1 MKESADKDKRTYNDF
16 YEQGKTAPVPLALP
30 AKSDGSALENKVVT
44 GEASH
49 IGTQLVI
56 QEQATVMESI
66 EEKNPPTGQKKFAV
80 CLENFAGKDKRT
92 YNDFYEQGKTII
104 QSNNSWLTLDLLQ
117 EIQTTIEQNPLK
129 GQKEFAYKLL
139 HKLVA
144 KNPRQVTPSLS
155 VLIPMTAGDV
165 NSSIKEVKDSALKT
179 LKRLL
184 NTSGNE
190 DLKPFIPVVLDGLV
204 NPKNIPSAVEKLASC
219 IFVQNVEAPALAV
232 TTPILMKGLK
242 ERNNETNRKCCVI
255 IDNMCKLVEQ
265 PKEAIQFSKDLK
277 PLIHS
282 VVERLSDPE
291 ARKVAAKSLETLKY
305 ACTIEAECTR
315 ENVEQVL
322 LQVLTENDIKTD
334 VDASLITAMYS
345 MTLCQEFSPICWE
358 ETFRHIMS
366 EDMGEHVPALSFM
379 CVNVVEKWFEVK
391 EDIFED
397 PEEGID
403 LYKGSFSLAYG
414 ALTLL
419 NNANVHLKRNRFYGL
434 LGPNNCGKTTLMR
447 AIANEQVEGFPKRD
461 ELKTV
466 FVEHEIQE
474 REVGEDEKGFP
485 IMNIDLSGVE
495 WVVDCCNKV
504 YILDPPV
511 DAAAV
516 VKVME
521 VIGFGNVKKDKDH
534 DRAADMWMGVTTYSG
549 GWKMKMQLCAATL
562 MNADILMLDEPTGH
576 LDTRNVQ
583 WIKDWLKSF
592 IQNGGSII
600 STSHDS
606 PFLNDMCTHLIDF
619 QNRKLKTF
627 RGTYGGVLSEF
638 VNAYPEK
645 QGYFELKNDVSKF
658 VFPDPTPLDGVKSMS
673 KSILRMKHI
682 YFTYPTRDKPT
693 ITNVS
698 LECSRISRV
707 AVIGANGAGKSTAIK
722 VLIGELKASQG
733 EMWKHPN
740 ARIAYIAQ
748 HAFQH
753 LEKHIHKTATQ
764 YILWRF
770 AGNDDKE
777 NIDFLHKEEKE
788 DNDVVKKKFMVNPK
802 ELTELKECFGE
813 EDDKHVID
821 VEKLVGRRENKREKT
836 KEYESK
842 QRGKTSDTN
851 MWIKRDILIQM
862 GLIGMVQRQ
871 DEKEAV
877 MAGLMS
883 KPLTSVSVEKHLE
896 GFGIEPEHAS
906 HTLIR
911 SLSGGQK
918 VKVVLAACLWQN
930 PHLVILDE
938 PTNYLDRDG
947 LGALTK
953 AIEAFKGGVI
963 IISHNKEFA
972 NAVSQEK
979 WIMEKG
985 LLRKEG
991 DSVDKNI
998 VEEVTHKIIGD
1009 DIVKDSYG
1017 NEIKVEKTKTMTV
1030 KEKKIE
1036 IKNLQKKIK
1045 DGRKRNTLSDD
1056 QIFAIEDKIDEL
1068 KK

>member
-1 MKESADKDKRTYNDF
+1 MLLKTNNIIIVLMNNLRSCLEAFANKDKRIYAEN
-16 YEQGKTAPVPLALP
+16 YENGK
-30 AKSDGSALENKVVT
+30 K
-44 GEASH
+44 
-49 IGTQLVI
+49 I
-56 QEQATVMESI
+56 I
-66 EEKNPPTGQKKFAV
+66 EETNPWYTQQMVQELQNTIQKNPM
-80 CLENFAGKDKRT
+80 
-92 YNDFYEQGKTII
+92 
-104 QSNNSWLTLDLLQ
+104 
-117 EIQTTIEQNPLK
+117 K
-129 GQKEFAYKLL
+129 GQKEYSYKLL
-139 HKLVA
+139 NSLVKL
-144 KNPRQVTPSLS
+144 NTRQITPLLS
-155 VLIPMTAGDV
+155 TLIPMAAQDV
-165 NSSIKEVKDSALKT
+165 NSSIKEVKDIALKT

-184 NTSGNE
+184 NNSGNE
-190 DLKPFIPVVLDGLV
+190 DLTPFIPVVLDGLV
-204 NPKNIPSAVEKLASC
+204 KSNQIPEAVEKLASC
-219 IFVQNVEAPALAV
+219 IFVQNVEAPALAI
-232 TTPILMKGLK
+232 TTPILVKGLR

-255 IDNMCKLVEQ
+255 IDNMCKLVEH
-265 PKEAIQFSKDLK
+265 PKEAIQFSNELK
-277 PLIHS
+277 PLIQNA
-282 VVERLSDPE
+282 VERISDPE
-291 ARKVAAKSLETLKY
+291 ARNIASKSLETLKGVCNIECD
-305 ACTIEAECTR
+305 CTLESVTK
-315 ENVEQVL
+315 VFQEQVSKIPSI
-322 LQVLTENDIKTD
+322 VSDTPINMENLYK
-334 VDASLITAMYS
+334 VMYS
-345 MTLCQEFSPICWE
+345 LALCQEFSHECWNQLFQE
-358 ETFRHIMS
+358 NLCDSWQSHSSELSKQCLEHIQ
-366 EDMGEHVPALSFM
+366 
-379 CVNVVEKWFEVK
+379 KWFEIK
-391 EDIFED
+391 EEIFED
-397 PEEGID
+397 TEEGVD

-447 AIANEQVEGFPKRD
+447 AIANEQVEGFPKRN

-485 IMNIDLSGVE
+485 ILNIDLNGVD

-504 YILDPPV
+504 YLLEPPV
-511 DAAAV
+511 TSEEV
-516 VKVME
+516 EKVME
-521 VIGFGNVKKDKDH
+521 EIGFGNAKKDKGH

-576 LDTRNVQ
+576 LDTKNIQ
-583 WIKDWLKSF
+583 WIKDWLNTF

-606 PFLNDMCTHLIDF
+606 SFLNEMCTHLIDF
-619 QNRKLKTF
+619 QKRKLKTF
-627 RGTYGGVLSEF
+627 RGTYGSVLKEF
-638 VNAYPEK
+638 VEEYPEK
-645 QGYFELKNDVSKF
+645 QGYFELKNDVMKF
-658 VFPDPTPLDGVKSMS
+658 EFPEPTPLEGVKSMS
-673 KSILRMKHI
+673 KSILRMKNI
-682 YFTYPTRDKPT
+682 FFTYPTRDKPT
-693 ITNVS
+693 IMNVS

-722 VLIGELKASQG
+722 VLIGELKPSEG

-777 NIDFLHKEEKE
+777 NIDFLHKEESEE
-788 DNDVVKKKFMVNPK
+788 DTTSKKKFMVDPK
-802 ELTELKECFGE
+802 DLTQLKECFGE
-813 EDDKHVID
+813 EEDKRAIEI
-821 VEKLVGRRENKREKT
+821 EKIVARRENKKEKT

-842 QRGKTSDTN
+842 LKGKGSESN
-851 MWIKRDILIQM
+851 MWIKRDILVQM

-877 MAGLMS
+877 AAGLMS
-883 KPLTSVSVEKHLE
+883 KPLTSVSVEKHLH

-906 HTLIR
+906 HTQIG

-918 VKVVLAACLWQN
+918 VKVVLAASLWQN

-953 AIEAFKGGVI
+953 AIDEFKGGVI

-985 LLRKEG
+985 QLRKEG
-991 DSVDKNI
+991 ESVAKEEQVGEGDSGGNK
-998 VEEVTHKIIGD
+998 EIGD
-1009 DIVKDSYG
+1009 NIVKDSFG
-1017 NEIKVEKTKTMTV
+1017 NEIKVEKTKQMTE
-1030 KEKKIE
+1030 KEKKQA
-1036 IKNLQKKIK
+1036 IKKLQKQLKEAK
-1045 DGRKRNTLSDD
+1045 KKGTMSEE
-1056 QIFAIEDKIDEL
+1056 QIMELEDKIDAL
-1068 KK
+1068 KA

>member
-1 MKESADKDKRTYNDF
+1 MSGLQSCLEKFADKDKRSYQTYYDT
-16 YEQGKTAPVPLALP
+16 GKQIIETTNPWF
-30 AKSDGSALENKVVT
+30 
-44 GEASH
+44 
-49 IGTQLVI
+49 TQKLI
-56 QEQATVMESI
+56 QDIQHTIQV
-66 EEKNPPTGQKKFAV
+66 NPM
-80 CLENFAGKDKRT
+80 
-92 YNDFYEQGKTII
+92 
-104 QSNNSWLTLDLLQ
+104 
-117 EIQTTIEQNPLK
+117 K
-129 GQKEFAYKLL
+129 GQKEYAYKLL
-139 HKLVA
+139 NTLV
-144 KNPRQVTPSLS
+144 KQNSRQMTPFLAT
-155 VLIPMTAGDV
+155 LIPMVAQDV
-165 NSSIKEVKDSALKT
+165 NSSIKEVKDIAMKT

-184 NTSGNE
+184 NNSGNE
-190 DLKPFIPVVLDGLV
+190 DLTPFIPVVLDGLV
-204 NPKNIPSAVEKLASC
+204 NSKNIPSAVEKLASC

-232 TTPILMKGLK
+232 TAPILVKGLK
-242 ERNNETNRKCCVI
+242 ERHNETNRKSCVI
-255 IDNMCKLVEQ
+255 IDNMCKLVEH
-265 PKEAIQFSKDLK
+265 PKEAIQFSTALK
-277 PLIHS
+277 PLIQS
-282 VVERLSDPE
+282 AVDRISDPE
-291 ARKVAAKSLETLKY
+291 ARNIANKSLDTLKSV
-305 ACTIEAECTR
+305 CTIDAECTL
-315 ENVEQVL
+315 ETIEKVLIETLVEHPDLKLDTTTKSETVTVMYTL
-322 LQVLTENDIKTD
+322 
-334 VDASLITAMYS
+334 AM
-345 MTLCQEFSPICWE
+345 CQEFSQECWR
-358 ETFRHIMS
+358 ETIQTILTSHNV
-366 EDMGEHVPALSFM
+366 EDKEHVIANNCLGII
-379 CVNVVEKWFEVK
+379 EKWFEVK
-391 EDIFED
+391 EEIFED
-397 PEEGID
+397 TEEGLD

-485 IMNIDLSGVE
+485 ILNIDLCGVD

-504 YILDPPV
+504 YMLQPEV
-511 DAAAV
+511 TAEAV
-516 VKVME
+516 EEVME
-521 VIGFGNVKKDKDH
+521 EIGFGNAKKDKGH

-576 LDTRNVQ
+576 LDTRNIQ
-583 WIKDWLKSF
+583 WIKDWLNSF
-592 IQNGGSII
+592 IQKGGSII

-606 PFLNDMCTHLIDF
+606 SFLNEMCTHLIDF

-627 RGTYGGVLSEF
+627 RGTYGTVLQEF
-638 VNAYPEK
+638 VDAHPEK
-645 QGYFELKNDVSKF
+645 QGYFELKNDVMKF
-658 VFPDPTPLDGVKSMS
+658 EFPEPTPLEGVKSMS

-693 ITNVS
+693 IMDVS

-722 VLIGELKASQG
+722 VLIGELKPSEG

-777 NIDFLHKEEKE
+777 NIDFLHKEENKE
-788 DNDVVKKKFMVNPK
+788 EDTPKKKFMMNPK
-802 ELTELKECFGE
+802 DLTELKECFGE
-813 EDDKHVID
+813 DEERHAIE
-821 VEKLVGRRENKREKT
+821 VEKIIGRRENKKEKT

-842 QRGKTSDTN
+842 LKGKTSDAN

-862 GLIGMVQRQ
+862 GLLGLVQRQ

-877 MAGLMS
+877 AAGLMS
-883 KPLTSVSVEKHLE
+883 KPLTSVSVEKHLA
-896 GFGIEPEHAS
+896 GFGISPEHAS
-906 HTLIR
+906 HTQIG

-918 VKVVLAACLWQN
+918 VKVVLAASLWQN

-953 AIEAFKGGVI
+953 AIDEFKGGVI

-985 LLRKEG
+985 QLRKEG
-991 DSVDKNI
+991 ESVAKEEA
-998 VEEVTHKIIGD
+998 VEEDAGGNKEIGD
-1009 DIVKDSYG
+1009 AVVKDSFG
-1017 NEIKVEKTKTMTV
+1017 NEIKVEKSKTMTD
-1030 KEKKIE
+1030 KEKKQAV
-1036 IKNLQKKIK
+1036 KKLQKQLKEAKKKGASEETIM
-1045 DGRKRNTLSDD
+1045 DL
-1056 QIFAIEDKIDEL
+1056 EDKIEAL
-1068 KK
+1068 KA

>member
-1 MKESADKDKRTYNDF
+1 MLLKTNNIINVLMSKLHSCLEAFSNKDKRIYAEN
-16 YEQGKTAPVPLALP
+16 YENGK
-30 AKSDGSALENKVVT
+30 K
-44 GEASH
+44 
-49 IGTQLVI
+49 I
-56 QEQATVMESI
+56 I
-66 EEKNPPTGQKKFAV
+66 EETNPWYTQQMV
-80 CLENFAGKDKRT
+80 QELQN
-92 YNDFYEQGKTII
+92 II
-104 QSNNSWLTLDLLQ
+104 Q
-117 EIQTTIEQNPLK
+117 QNPIK
-129 GQKEFAYKLL
+129 GQKEYSYKLL
-139 HKLVA
+139 NTLV
-144 KNPRQVTPSLS
+144 KQNTRQITPLLS
-155 VLIPMTAGDV
+155 TLIPMAAQDV
-165 NSSIKEVKDSALKT
+165 NSSIKEVKDISLKT

-184 NTSGNE
+184 NNSGNE
-190 DLKPFIPVVLDGLV
+190 DLVPFIPVVLDGLV
-204 NPKNIPSAVEKLASC
+204 KSNQIPEAVEKLASC
-219 IFVQNVEAPALAV
+219 IFVQNVEAPALAI
-232 TTPILMKGLK
+232 TTPILVKGLR

-255 IDNMCKLVEQ
+255 IDNMCKLVEH
-265 PKEAIQFSKDLK
+265 PKEAIQFSNELK
-277 PLIHS
+277 PLIQNA
-282 VVERLSDPE
+282 VERISDPE
-291 ARKVAAKSLETLKY
+291 ARNIASKSLETLKGVCNIECD
-305 ACTIEAECTR
+305 CTLESVTK
-315 ENVEQVL
+315 VFQEQVSKIPSI
-322 LQVLTENDIKTD
+322 VSDTPINMENLYK
-334 VDASLITAMYS
+334 VMYS
-345 MTLCQEFSPICWE
+345 LALCQEFSHECWNQLFQE
-358 ETFRHIMS
+358 NLCDSWQSHSSELSKQCLEHIQ
-366 EDMGEHVPALSFM
+366 
-379 CVNVVEKWFEVK
+379 KWFEIK
-391 EDIFED
+391 EEIFED
-397 PEEGID
+397 TEEGVD

-447 AIANEQVEGFPKRD
+447 AIANEQVEGFPKRN

-485 IMNIDLSGVE
+485 ILNIDLDGVD

-504 YILDPPV
+504 YLLEPQV
-511 DAAAV
+511 TSEEV
-516 VKVME
+516 EKVME
-521 VIGFGNVKKDKDH
+521 EIGFGNAKKDKGH

-576 LDTRNVQ
+576 LDTKNIQ
-583 WIKDWLKSF
+583 WIKDWLNAF

-606 PFLNDMCTHLIDF
+606 SFLNEMCTHLIDF
-619 QNRKLKTF
+619 QKRKLKTF
-627 RGTYGGVLSEF
+627 RGTYGSVLKEF
-638 VNAYPEK
+638 VEEYPEK
-645 QGYFELKNDVSKF
+645 QGYFELKNDVMKF
-658 VFPDPTPLDGVKSMS
+658 EFPEPTPLEGVKSMS
-673 KSILRMKHI
+673 KSILRMKNI
-682 YFTYPTRDKPT
+682 FFTYPTRDKPT
-693 ITNVS
+693 IMNVS

-722 VLIGELKASQG
+722 VLIGELKPSEG

-777 NIDFLHKEEKE
+777 NIDFLHKEESEE
-788 DNDVVKKKFMVNPK
+788 DTSTKKKKFMVDPK
-802 ELTELKECFGE
+802 DLTQLKECFGE
-813 EDDKHVID
+813 EEDKRAID
-821 VEKLVGRRENKREKT
+821 VEKLVARRENKKEKT

-842 QRGKTSDTN
+842 LKGKGSEAN

-877 MAGLMS
+877 AAGLMS
-883 KPLTSVSVEKHLE
+883 KPLTSVSVEKHLH

-906 HTLIR
+906 HTQIG

-918 VKVVLAACLWQN
+918 VKVVLAASLWQN

-953 AIEAFKGGVI
+953 AIDDFKGGVI

-985 LLRKEG
+985 QLRKEG
-991 DSVDKNI
+991 ESVSKH
-998 VEEVTHKIIGD
+998 EETQEEGGGNKEIGD
-1009 DIVKDSYG
+1009 NIVKDSFG
-1017 NEIKVEKTKTMTV
+1017 NEIKVEKAKQMTE
-1030 KEKKIE
+1030 KEKKQA
-1036 IKNLQKKIK
+1036 IKKLQKQLKEAK
-1045 DGRKRNTLSDD
+1045 KKGTMSEE
-1056 QIFAIEDKIDEL
+1056 QIMELEDKIDAL
-1068 KK
+1068 KA

>member
-1 MKESADKDKRTYNDF
+1 MSGLQSCLDKFADKDKRIYQEYYTNGKEIIEKANPWTTYD
-16 YEQGKTAPVPLALP
+16 
-30 AKSDGSALENKVVT
+30 
-44 GEASH
+44 
-49 IGTQLVI
+49 II
-56 QEQATVMESI
+56 QDIQ
-66 EEKNPPTGQKKFAV
+66 
-80 CLENFAGKDKRT
+80 RT
-92 YNDFYEQGKTII
+92 I
-104 QSNNSWLTLDLLQ
+104 QSN
-117 EIQTTIEQNPLK
+117 PVK
-129 GQKEFAYKLL
+129 GQKEYAYKLL
-139 HKLVA
+139 NVLA
-144 KNPRQVTPSLS
+144 KQNTTQMTPFLGT
-155 VLIPMTAGDV
+155 LIPMVAQDV
-165 NSSIKEVKDSALKT
+165 NSSIKEVKDIAMKT

-184 NTSGNE
+184 NNSGNE
-190 DLKPFIPVVLDGLV
+190 DLTPFIPVVLDGLV
-204 NPKNIPSAVEKLASC
+204 NSKNIPTAVENLASC
-219 IFVQNVEAPALAV
+219 IFVQNVEAPALAI
-232 TTPILMKGLK
+232 TAPILVKGLK
-242 ERNNETNRKCCVI
+242 ERHNETNRKSCVI
-255 IDNMCKLVEQ
+255 IDNMCKLVEH
-265 PKEAIQFSKDLK
+265 PKEAILFSNDLK
-277 PLIHS
+277 PLIQNA
-282 VVERLSDPE
+282 VERISDPE
-291 ARKVAAKSLETLKY
+291 ARAIAVKSLETLKSV
-305 ACTIEAECTR
+305 CTIEAECSMANIEKVLI
-315 ENVEQVL
+315 ENLIEFPEL
-322 LQVLTENDIKTD
+322 SI
-334 VDASLITAMYS
+334 DASCKKKVITVMYTLAM
-345 MTLCQEFSPICWE
+345 CQEFSLNCWE
-358 ETFRHIMS
+358 NTIL
-366 EDMGEHVPALSFM
+366 DI
-379 CVNVVEKWFEVK
+379 VNVNSTEHSIVSRFQSIISRCHSIIEKWFDVK
-391 EDIFED
+391 EEIFED
-397 PEEGID
+397 TEEGID

-485 IMNIDLSGVE
+485 ILNIDLCGVE

-504 YILDPPV
+504 YMLQPEV
-511 DAAAV
+511 TAQAV
-516 VKVME
+516 EEVME
-521 VIGFGNVKKDKDH
+521 EIGFGNAKKDKGH

-576 LDTRNVQ
+576 LDTRNIQ
-583 WIKDWLKSF
+583 WIKDWLNSF
-592 IQNGGSII
+592 IQKGGSII

-606 PFLNDMCTHLIDF
+606 SFLNQMCTHLIDF

-627 RGTYGGVLSEF
+627 RGTYGTVLQEF
-638 VNAYPEK
+638 VEAHPEK
-645 QGYFELKNDVSKF
+645 QGYFELKNDVMKF
-658 VFPDPTPLDGVKSMS
+658 EFPEPTPLEGVKSMS

-693 ITNVS
+693 IMDVS

-722 VLIGELKASQG
+722 VLIGELKPSEG

-777 NIDFLHKEEKE
+777 NIDFLHKEESKE
-788 DNDVVKKKFMVNPK
+788 EDTPKKKFMVNPK
-802 ELTELKECFGE
+802 DLTELKECFGE
-813 EDDKHVID
+813 DEDRHAIE
-821 VEKLVGRRENKREKT
+821 VEKILGRRDNKKEKT

-842 QRGKTSDTN
+842 LKGKTSDAN

-862 GLIGMVQRQ
+862 GLIGLVQRQ

-877 MAGLMS
+877 AAGLMS
-883 KPLTSVSVEKHLE
+883 KPLTSVSVEKHLV
-896 GFGIEPEHAS
+896 GFGISPEHAS
-906 HTLIR
+906 HTQIG

-918 VKVVLAACLWQN
+918 VKVVLAASLWQN

-953 AIEAFKGGVI
+953 AIDEFKGGVI

-985 LLRKEG
+985 QLRKEG
-991 DSVDKNI
+991 ESVAKEEA
-998 VEEVTHKIIGD
+998 VEEETGGNKEIGENV
-1009 DIVKDSYG
+1009 IKDAYG
-1017 NEIKVEKTKTMTV
+1017 NEIKVEKNKTMTD
-1030 KEKKIE
+1030 KEKKQAV
-1036 IKNLQKKIK
+1036 KKLQKQLKEAKKKGASEETIME
-1045 DGRKRNTLSDD
+1045 L
-1056 QIFAIEDKIDEL
+1056 EDKIEAL
-1068 KK
+1068 KA

>member
-1 MKESADKDKRTYNDF
+1 MSGLHSCLEKFADKDKRSYQTYYDN
-16 YEQGKTAPVPLALP
+16 GKQIIESTNPWF
-30 AKSDGSALENKVVT
+30 
-44 GEASH
+44 
-49 IGTQLVI
+49 TQKLI
-56 QEQATVMESI
+56 QDIQHTIQV
-66 EEKNPPTGQKKFAV
+66 NPM
-80 CLENFAGKDKRT
+80 
-92 YNDFYEQGKTII
+92 
-104 QSNNSWLTLDLLQ
+104 
-117 EIQTTIEQNPLK
+117 K
-129 GQKEFAYKLL
+129 GQKEYAYKLL
-139 HKLVA
+139 NTLA
-144 KNPRQVTPSLS
+144 KQNSRQMTPFLAT
-155 VLIPMTAGDV
+155 LIPMVAQDV
-165 NSSIKEVKDSALKT
+165 NSSIKEVKDNAMKT

-184 NTSGNE
+184 NNSGNE
-190 DLKPFIPVVLDGLV
+190 DLTPFIPVVLDGLV
-204 NPKNIPSAVEKLASC
+204 NSKNIPTAVEKLASC

-232 TTPILMKGLK
+232 TAPILVKGLK
-242 ERNNETNRKCCVI
+242 ERHNETNRKSCVI
-255 IDNMCKLVEQ
+255 IDNMCKLVEH
-265 PKEAIQFSKDLK
+265 PKEAIQFSTSLK
-277 PLIHS
+277 PLIQNA
-282 VVERLSDPE
+282 VDRISDPE
-291 ARKVAAKSLETLKY
+291 ARSIASKSLDTLKSVCTIDVECSLETIEKVLIETLVEHPDLKLDNTSKSELVTVMY
-305 ACTIEAECTR
+305 T
-315 ENVEQVL
+315 L
-322 LQVLTENDIKTD
+322 
-334 VDASLITAMYS
+334 AM
-345 MTLCQEFSPICWE
+345 CQEFSQDCWR
-358 ETFRHIMS
+358 ETIQAILMPHNI
-366 EDMGEHVPALSFM
+366 EDKEHVIANNCLG
-379 CVNVVEKWFEVK
+379 VIEKWFEVK
-391 EDIFED
+391 EEIFED
-397 PEEGID
+397 TEEGLD

-485 IMNIDLSGVE
+485 ILNIDLCGVE

-504 YILDPPV
+504 YMLQPEV
-511 DAAAV
+511 TAQAV
-516 VKVME
+516 EEVME
-521 VIGFGNVKKDKDH
+521 EIGFGNAKKDKGH

-576 LDTRNVQ
+576 LDTRNIQ
-583 WIKDWLKSF
+583 WIKDWLNSF
-592 IQNGGSII
+592 IQKGGSII

-606 PFLNDMCTHLIDF
+606 SFLNQMCTHLIDF

-627 RGTYGGVLSEF
+627 RGTYGTVLQEF
-638 VNAYPEK
+638 VEAHPEK
-645 QGYFELKNDVSKF
+645 QGYFELKNDVMKF
-658 VFPDPTPLDGVKSMS
+658 EFPEPTPLEGVKSMS

-693 ITNVS
+693 IMDVS

-722 VLIGELKASQG
+722 VLIGELKPSEG

-777 NIDFLHKEEKE
+777 NIDFLHKEESKE
-788 DNDVVKKKFMVNPK
+788 EDTPKKKFMVNPK
-802 ELTELKECFGE
+802 DLTELKECFGE
-813 EDDKHVID
+813 DEERHAIE
-821 VEKLVGRRENKREKT
+821 VEKVLGRRDNKKEKT
-836 KEYESK
+836 KEYECK
-842 QRGKTSDTN
+842 LKGKTSDAN

-862 GLIGMVQRQ
+862 GLLGLVQRQ

-877 MAGLMS
+877 AAGLMS
-883 KPLTSVSVEKHLE
+883 KPLTSVSVEKHLA
-896 GFGIEPEHAS
+896 GFGISPEHAS
-906 HTLIR
+906 HTQIG

-918 VKVVLAACLWQN
+918 VKVVLAASLWQN

-953 AIEAFKGGVI
+953 AIDEFKGGVI

-985 LLRKEG
+985 QLRKEG
-991 DSVDKNI
+991 ESVAKEEA
-998 VEEVTHKIIGD
+998 VEGDAGGNKEIGENV
-1009 DIVKDSYG
+1009 IKDAYG
-1017 NEIKVEKTKTMTV
+1017 NEIKVEKSKTMTD
-1030 KEKKIE
+1030 KEKKQAV
-1036 IKNLQKKIK
+1036 KKLQKQLKEAKKKGASEETIM
-1045 DGRKRNTLSDD
+1045 DL
-1056 QIFAIEDKIDEL
+1056 EDKIEAL
-1068 KK
+1068 KA

>member
-1 MKESADKDKRTYNDF
+1 MLLKTNNIINVLMSKLYSCLQTFADKDKRIYAEN
-16 YEQGKTAPVPLALP
+16 YENGKKL
-30 AKSDGSALENKVVT
+30 
-44 GEASH
+44 
-49 IGTQLVI
+49 
-56 QEQATVMESI
+56 I
-66 EEKNPPTGQKKFAV
+66 EETNPWYTQQMVQDLQNTIQKNPM
-80 CLENFAGKDKRT
+80 
-92 YNDFYEQGKTII
+92 
-104 QSNNSWLTLDLLQ
+104 
-117 EIQTTIEQNPLK
+117 K
-129 GQKEFAYKLL
+129 GQKEYSYKLL
-139 HKLVA
+139 NTLV
-144 KNPRQVTPSLS
+144 KQNTRQITPLLS
-155 VLIPMTAGDV
+155 TLIPMAAQDV
-165 NSSIKEVKDSALKT
+165 NSSIKEVKDIALKT

-184 NTSGNE
+184 NNSGNE
-190 DLKPFIPVVLDGLV
+190 DLVPFIPVVLDGLV
-204 NPKNIPSAVEKLASC
+204 KSNKIPEAVEKLASC

-232 TTPILMKGLK
+232 TTPILVKGLR

-255 IDNMCKLVEQ
+255 IDNMCKLVEH
-265 PKEAIQFSKDLK
+265 PKEAIQFSNELK
-277 PLIHS
+277 PLIQNA
-282 VVERLSDPE
+282 VERISDPE
-291 ARKVAAKSLETLKY
+291 ARNIASKSLETLKGVCNIECD
-305 ACTIEAECTR
+305 CTLESVTK
-315 ENVEQVL
+315 VFQEQVSKIPSIVSDTPINL
-322 LQVLTENDIKTD
+322 ENLYKVIY
-334 VDASLITAMYS
+334 SLA
-345 MTLCQEFSPICWE
+345 LCQEFSHECWNQLFQE
-358 ETFRHIMS
+358 NLCDSWQSHSSELSKQCLEHIQ
-366 EDMGEHVPALSFM
+366 
-379 CVNVVEKWFEVK
+379 KWFEIK
-391 EDIFED
+391 EEIFED
-397 PEEGID
+397 TEEGVD

-447 AIANEQVEGFPKRD
+447 AIANEQVEGFPKRN

-485 IMNIDLSGVE
+485 ILNIDLDGVD

-504 YILDPPV
+504 YLLEPQV
-511 DAAAV
+511 TREEV
-516 VKVME
+516 EKVME
-521 VIGFGNVKKDKDH
+521 EIGFGNAKKDKGH

-576 LDTRNVQ
+576 LDTKNIQ
-583 WIKDWLKSF
+583 WIKDWLNAF

-606 PFLNDMCTHLIDF
+606 SFLNEMCTHLIDF
-619 QNRKLKTF
+619 QKRKLKTF
-627 RGTYGGVLSEF
+627 RGTYGSVLKEF
-638 VNAYPEK
+638 VEEYPEK
-645 QGYFELKNDVSKF
+645 QGYFELKNDVMKF
-658 VFPDPTPLDGVKSMS
+658 EFPEPTPLEGVKSMS
-673 KSILRMKHI
+673 KSILRMKNI
-682 YFTYPTRDKPT
+682 FFTYPTRDKPT
-693 ITNVS
+693 IMNVS

-722 VLIGELKASQG
+722 VLIGELKPSEG

-777 NIDFLHKEEKE
+777 NIDFLHKEESEE
-788 DNDVVKKKFMVNPK
+788 DASTKKKFMVDPK
-802 ELTELKECFGE
+802 DLTQLKECFGE
-813 EDDKHVID
+813 EEDKRAIEI
-821 VEKLVGRRENKREKT
+821 EKIVARRENKKEKT

-842 QRGKTSDTN
+842 LKGKGSESN

-877 MAGLMS
+877 AAGLMS
-883 KPLTSVSVEKHLE
+883 KPLTSVSVEKHLH

-906 HTLIR
+906 HTQIG

-918 VKVVLAACLWQN
+918 VKVVLAASLWQN

-953 AIEAFKGGVI
+953 AIDDFKGGVI

-985 LLRKEG
+985 QLRKEG
-991 DSVDKNI
+991 ESVAKEEQVGEGDSGGNK
-998 VEEVTHKIIGD
+998 EIGD
-1009 DIVKDSYG
+1009 NIVKDSFG
-1017 NEIKVEKTKTMTV
+1017 NEIKVEKAKQMTD
-1030 KEKKIE
+1030 KEKKQA
-1036 IKNLQKKIK
+1036 IKKLQKQLKEAK
-1045 DGRKRNTLSDD
+1045 KKGTMSDE
-1056 QIFAIEDKIDEL
+1056 QIMELEDKIDAL
-1068 KK
+1068 KA

>member
-1 MKESADKDKRTYNDF
+1 MNNLRSCLEAFANKDKRIYAEN
-16 YEQGKTAPVPLALP
+16 YENGK
-30 AKSDGSALENKVVT
+30 K
-44 GEASH
+44 
-49 IGTQLVI
+49 I
-56 QEQATVMESI
+56 I
-66 EEKNPPTGQKKFAV
+66 EETNPWYTQQMVQELQNTIQKNPM
-80 CLENFAGKDKRT
+80 
-92 YNDFYEQGKTII
+92 
-104 QSNNSWLTLDLLQ
+104 
-117 EIQTTIEQNPLK
+117 K
-129 GQKEFAYKLL
+129 GQKEYSYKLL
-139 HKLVA
+139 NSLVKL
-144 KNPRQVTPSLS
+144 NTRQITPLLS
-155 VLIPMTAGDV
+155 TLIPMAAQDV
-165 NSSIKEVKDSALKT
+165 NSSIKEVKDIALKT

-184 NTSGNE
+184 NNSGNE
-190 DLKPFIPVVLDGLV
+190 DLTPFIPVVLDGLV
-204 NPKNIPSAVEKLASC
+204 KSNQIPEAVEKLASC
-219 IFVQNVEAPALAV
+219 IFVQNVEAPALAI
-232 TTPILMKGLK
+232 TTPILVKGLR

-255 IDNMCKLVEQ
+255 IDNMCKLVEH
-265 PKEAIQFSKDLK
+265 PKEAIQFSNELK
-277 PLIHS
+277 PLIQNA
-282 VVERLSDPE
+282 VERISDPE
-291 ARKVAAKSLETLKY
+291 ARNIASKSLETLKGVCNIECD
-305 ACTIEAECTR
+305 CTLESVTK
-315 ENVEQVL
+315 VFQEQVSKIPSI
-322 LQVLTENDIKTD
+322 VSDTPINMENLYK
-334 VDASLITAMYS
+334 VMYS
-345 MTLCQEFSPICWE
+345 LALCQEFSHECWNQLFQE
-358 ETFRHIMS
+358 NLCDSWQSHSSELSKQCLEHIQ
-366 EDMGEHVPALSFM
+366 
-379 CVNVVEKWFEVK
+379 KWFEIK
-391 EDIFED
+391 EEIFED
-397 PEEGID
+397 TEEGVD

-447 AIANEQVEGFPKRD
+447 AIANEQVEGFPKRN

-485 IMNIDLSGVE
+485 ILNIDLNGVD

-504 YILDPPV
+504 YLLEPPV
-511 DAAAV
+511 TSEEV
-516 VKVME
+516 EKVME
-521 VIGFGNVKKDKDH
+521 EIGFGNAKKDKGH

-576 LDTRNVQ
+576 LDTKNIQ
-583 WIKDWLKSF
+583 WIKDWLNTF

-606 PFLNDMCTHLIDF
+606 SFLNEMCTHLIDF
-619 QNRKLKTF
+619 QKRKLKTF
-627 RGTYGGVLSEF
+627 RGTYGSVLKEF
-638 VNAYPEK
+638 VEEYPEK
-645 QGYFELKNDVSKF
+645 QGYFELKNDVMKF
-658 VFPDPTPLDGVKSMS
+658 EFPEPTPLEGVKSMS
-673 KSILRMKHI
+673 KSILRMKNI
-682 YFTYPTRDKPT
+682 FFTYPTRDKPT
-693 ITNVS
+693 IMNVS

-722 VLIGELKASQG
+722 VLIGELKPSEG

-777 NIDFLHKEEKE
+777 NIDFLHKEESEE
-788 DNDVVKKKFMVNPK
+788 DTTSKKKFMVDPK
-802 ELTELKECFGE
+802 DLTQLKECFGE
-813 EDDKHVID
+813 EEDKRAIEI
-821 VEKLVGRRENKREKT
+821 EKIVARRENKKEKT

-842 QRGKTSDTN
+842 LKGKGSESN
-851 MWIKRDILIQM
+851 MWIKRDILVQM

-877 MAGLMS
+877 AAGLMS
-883 KPLTSVSVEKHLE
+883 KPLTSVSVEKHLH

-906 HTLIR
+906 HTQIG

-918 VKVVLAACLWQN
+918 VKVVLAASLWQN

-953 AIEAFKGGVI
+953 AIDEFKGGVI

-985 LLRKEG
+985 QLRKEG
-991 DSVDKNI
+991 ESVAKEEQVGEGDSGGNK
-998 VEEVTHKIIGD
+998 EIGD
-1009 DIVKDSYG
+1009 NIVKDSFG
-1017 NEIKVEKTKTMTV
+1017 NEIKVEKTKQMTE
-1030 KEKKIE
+1030 KEKKQA
-1036 IKNLQKKIK
+1036 IKKLQKQLKEAK
-1045 DGRKRNTLSDD
+1045 KKGTMSEE
-1056 QIFAIEDKIDEL
+1056 QIMELEDKIDAL
-1068 KK
+1068 KA

>member
-1 MKESADKDKRTYNDF
+1 MLLKTNNIIIVLMNNLRSCLEAFANKDKRIYAEN
-16 YEQGKTAPVPLALP
+16 YENGK
-30 AKSDGSALENKVVT
+30 K
-44 GEASH
+44 
-49 IGTQLVI
+49 I
-56 QEQATVMESI
+56 I
-66 EEKNPPTGQKKFAV
+66 EETNPWYTQQMVQELQNTIQKNPM
-80 CLENFAGKDKRT
+80 
-92 YNDFYEQGKTII
+92 
-104 QSNNSWLTLDLLQ
+104 
-117 EIQTTIEQNPLK
+117 K
-129 GQKEFAYKLL
+129 GQKEYSYKLL
-139 HKLVA
+139 NSLVKL
-144 KNPRQVTPSLS
+144 NTRQITPLLS
-155 VLIPMTAGDV
+155 TLIPMAAQDV
-165 NSSIKEVKDSALKT
+165 NSSIKEVKDIALKT

-184 NTSGNE
+184 NNSGNE
-190 DLKPFIPVVLDGLV
+190 DLTPFIPVVLDGLV
-204 NPKNIPSAVEKLASC
+204 KSNQIPEAVEKLASC
-219 IFVQNVEAPALAV
+219 IFVQNVEAPALAI
-232 TTPILMKGLK
+232 TTPILVKGLR

-255 IDNMCKLVEQ
+255 IDNMCKLVEH
-265 PKEAIQFSKDLK
+265 PKEAIQFSNELK
-277 PLIHS
+277 PLIQNA
-282 VVERLSDPE
+282 VERISDPE
-291 ARKVAAKSLETLKY
+291 ARNIASKSLETLKGVCNIECD
-305 ACTIEAECTR
+305 CTLESVTK
-315 ENVEQVL
+315 VFQEQVSKIPSI
-322 LQVLTENDIKTD
+322 VSDTPINMENLYK
-334 VDASLITAMYS
+334 VMYS
-345 MTLCQEFSPICWE
+345 LALCQEFSHECWNQLFQE
-358 ETFRHIMS
+358 NLCDSWQSHSSELSKQCLEHIQ
-366 EDMGEHVPALSFM
+366 
-379 CVNVVEKWFEVK
+379 KWFEIK
-391 EDIFED
+391 EEIFED
-397 PEEGID
+397 TEEGVD

-447 AIANEQVEGFPKRD
+447 AIANEQVEGFPKRN

-485 IMNIDLSGVE
+485 ILNIDLNGVD

-504 YILDPPV
+504 YLLEPPV
-511 DAAAV
+511 TSEEV
-516 VKVME
+516 EKVME
-521 VIGFGNVKKDKDH
+521 EIGFGNAKKDKGH

-576 LDTRNVQ
+576 LDTKNIQ
-583 WIKDWLKSF
+583 WIKDWLNAF

-606 PFLNDMCTHLIDF
+606 SFLNEMCTHLIDF
-619 QNRKLKTF
+619 QKRKLKTF
-627 RGTYGGVLSEF
+627 RGTYGSVLKEF
-638 VNAYPEK
+638 VEEYPEK
-645 QGYFELKNDVSKF
+645 QGYFELKNDVMKF
-658 VFPDPTPLDGVKSMS
+658 EFPEPTPLEGVKSMS
-673 KSILRMKHI
+673 KSILRMKNI
-682 YFTYPTRDKPT
+682 FFTYPTRDKPT
-693 ITNVS
+693 IMNVS

-722 VLIGELKASQG
+722 VLIGELKPSEG

-777 NIDFLHKEEKE
+777 NIDFLHKEESEE
-788 DNDVVKKKFMVNPK
+788 DTTSKKKFMVDPK
-802 ELTELKECFGE
+802 DLTQLKECFGE
-813 EDDKHVID
+813 EEDKRAIEI
-821 VEKLVGRRENKREKT
+821 EKIVARRENKKEKT

-842 QRGKTSDTN
+842 LKGKGSESN
-851 MWIKRDILIQM
+851 MWIKRDILVQM

-877 MAGLMS
+877 AAGLMS
-883 KPLTSVSVEKHLE
+883 KPLTSVSVEKHLH

-906 HTLIR
+906 HTQIG

-918 VKVVLAACLWQN
+918 VKVVLAASLWQN

-953 AIEAFKGGVI
+953 AIDEFKGGVI

-985 LLRKEG
+985 QLRKEG
-991 DSVDKNI
+991 ESVAKEEQVGEGDSGGNK
-998 VEEVTHKIIGD
+998 EIGD
-1009 DIVKDSYG
+1009 NIVKDSFG
-1017 NEIKVEKTKTMTV
+1017 NEIKVEKTKQMTE
-1030 KEKKIE
+1030 KEKKQA
-1036 IKNLQKKIK
+1036 IKKLQKQLKEAK
-1045 DGRKRNTLSDD
+1045 KKGTMSEE
-1056 QIFAIEDKIDEL
+1056 QIMELEDKIDAL
-1068 KK
+1068 KA

>member
-1 MKESADKDKRTYNDF
+1 MSEFSTCLEHFANKDKRIYGEF
-16 YEQGKTAPVPLALP
+16 YEKGKSMIQSTNPWL
-30 AKSDGSALENKVVT
+30 
-44 GEASH
+44 
-49 IGTQLVI
+49 I
-56 QEQATVMESI
+56 QELFEQLQQTI
-66 EEKNPPTGQKKFAV
+66 TTNP
-80 CLENFAGKDKRT
+80 
-92 YNDFYEQGKTII
+92 I
-104 QSNNSWLTLDLLQ
+104 
-117 EIQTTIEQNPLK
+117 K
-129 GQKEFAYKLL
+129 GQKEYAYKLL
-139 HKLVA
+139 YKLISQHSV
-144 KNPRQVTPSLS
+144 QITPFLS
-155 VLIPMTAGDV
+155 ILIPMTASDV
-165 NSSIKEVKDSALKT
+165 NSSIKEVKDISLKT
-179 LKRLL
+179 LKKLL
-184 NTSGNE
+184 NSSGNE
-190 DLKPFIPVVLDGLV
+190 DLKPFTSVVLDGMV

-232 TTPILMKGLK
+232 TTPILMKGLR
-242 ERNNETNRKCCVI
+242 ERHNETNRKCCVI
-255 IDNMCKLVEQ
+255 IDNMCKLVEH

-277 PLIHS
+277 PLIQNATQ
-282 VVERLSDPE
+282 RISDPE
-291 ARKVAAKSLETLKY
+291 ARNIAMKSLETLNNV
-305 ACTIEAECTR
+305 CTIEVECTR
-315 ENVEQVL
+315 ESVGKVL
-322 LQVLTENDIKTD
+322 QQSLKTEVVSTLKDK
-334 VDASLITAMYS
+334 LITAMYS
-345 MTLCQEFSPICWE
+345 LALCHEFTPMVWNDVFQDIMGDCFVSDLPTICMNE
-358 ETFRHIMS
+358 
-366 EDMGEHVPALSFM
+366 
-379 CVNVVEKWFEVK
+379 VEKWFEVK

-397 PEEGID
+397 TEEGLD

-485 IMNIDLSGVE
+485 ILNIDLDGVD

-504 YILDPPV
+504 YNLEPPV
-511 DAAAV
+511 TQEAV
-516 VKVME
+516 EVVME
-521 VIGFGNVKKDKDH
+521 EIGFGNAKKNKDH

-576 LDTRNVQ
+576 LDTKNIQ
-583 WIKDWLKSF
+583 WIKNWLNSF
-592 IQNGGSII
+592 IQKGGSII

-606 PFLNDMCTHLIDF
+606 SFLNEMCTHLIDF

-627 RGTYGGVLSEF
+627 RGSYGTVLKEF
-638 VNAYPEK
+638 VQEHPEK
-645 QGYFELKNDVSKF
+645 KGYFELKNDVMKF
-658 VFPDPTPLDGVKSMS
+658 VFPDPTPLEGVKSMS
-673 KSILRMKHI
+673 KSILRMKNIH
-682 YFTYPTRDKPT
+682 FTYPTRDKPT
-693 ITNVS
+693 IMNVS

-722 VLIGELKASQG
+722 VLIGELKASEG

-777 NIDFLHKEEKE
+777 NIDFLHKEENE
-788 DNDVVKKKFMVNPK
+788 EEVPKKKFMMDPK
-802 ELTELKECFGE
+802 DLTAVKECFGE
-813 EDDKHVID
+813 DEEKRAIE
-821 VEKLVGRRENKREKT
+821 VEKIISRRENKKEKT

-842 QRGKTSDTN
+842 LKGKSSEAN
-851 MWIKRDILIQM
+851 VWIKRDILIQM
-862 GLIGMVQRQ
+862 GLISMVQRQ

-877 MAGLMS
+877 AAGLMS
-883 KPLTSVSVEKHLE
+883 KPLTSVSVEKHLA
-896 GFGIEPEHAS
+896 GFGIEAEHAS

-918 VKVVLAACLWQN
+918 VKVVLAASLWQN

-953 AIEAFKGGVI
+953 AIDEFKGGVI

-991 DSVDKNI
+991 ESVEKNSPNGETDDSQN
-998 VEEVTHKIIGD
+998 KIIGD
-1009 DIVKDSYG
+1009 DVVKDSYG
-1017 NEIKVEKTKTMTV
+1017 NEIKVEKTKTMNE
-1030 KEKKIE
+1030 KEKKQA
-1036 IKNLQKKIK
+1036 IKKLQKQLKEAK
-1045 DGRKRNTLSDD
+1045 KKGNMSEEELLEL
-1056 QIFAIEDKIDEL
+1056 EDKIDAL
-1068 KK
+1068 KA